1 MQHISEETVRTL
13 VGRYADMVF
22 RIACQNTHDRYEA
35 EDIVQEGPFSRSFCA
50 LFPRMRSA

>member
-1 MQHISEETVRTL
+1 MQHISEETVRAL

-35 EDIVQEGPFSRSFCA
+35 EDIVQEVFLALFCA
-50 LFPRMRSA
+50 PFPRMRST

>member
-35 EDIVQEGPFSRSFCA
+35 EDIVQESFLRSFCA
-50 LFPRMRSA
+50 LFPRMRST